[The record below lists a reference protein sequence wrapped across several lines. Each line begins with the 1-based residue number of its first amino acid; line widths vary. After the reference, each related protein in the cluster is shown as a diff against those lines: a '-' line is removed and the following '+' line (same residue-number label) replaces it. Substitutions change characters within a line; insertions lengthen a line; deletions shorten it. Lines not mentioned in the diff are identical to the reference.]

1 MLSAAIT
8 FFVIGLIAMVLGAY
22 NVAGLSMEAGRLL
35 LIFFV
40 ILSIVSFVAGL
51 IRGRGRTNPL
61 T

>member
-40 ILSIVSFVAGL
+40 ILAIVSFVANL
-51 IRGRGRTNPL
+51 IRGRNRHNPL